1 MEIIEYDKIY
11 DEAIKDLLVELQEY
25 LVEIDYFKLLKMCPE
40 YREGVF
46 KLNMDDV
53 EKNDGKIYLAKQD
66 NKIIGLVIGT
76 VNERD
81 EEDRLTNICDKTGS
95 IIELVISKDIRGSG
109 IGTML
114 TEKIEKYL
122 KSIGCVRVTIEVYGP
137 NKNALNFY
145 NKNGYEIVEYYVTK
159 RL

>member
-1 MEIIEYDKIY
+1 MEIIEYDKKY
-11 DEAIKDLLVELQEY
+11 DEDIKDLLVELQEY
-25 LVEIDYFKLLKMCPE
+25 LVEIDYFKFLKLCPE

-46 KLNMDDV
+46 KLDMDDI
-53 EKNDGKIYLAKQD
+53 KKYNGKIYLAKVD
-66 NKIIGLVIGT
+66 NKIVGLAMGI

-81 EEDRLTNICDKTGS
+81 IEDKLTNICDKTGS
-95 IIELVISKDIRGSG
+95 IIELVTTKSNRKSG
-109 IGTML
+109 VGTQLMK
-114 TEKIEKYL
+114 KIEEYL
-122 KSIGCVRVTIEVYGP
+122 KSVGCVRVTIDVYGP

>member
-46 KLNMDDV
+46 KLDMDDV

-114 TEKIEKYL
+114 TEK
-122 KSIGCVRVTIEVYGP
+122 
-137 NKNALNFY
+137 
-145 NKNGYEIVEYYVTK
+145 
-159 RL
+159 